1 MTTKNEMDPNRKQ
14 PENAQKNDAAEWEEV
29 DESGDLAAEYTRDS
43 DQIDQKAMDSIP
55 IGWGARVRIG
65 IVVIVVT
72 FVGFGGWAFFAPLD
86 GAAIAEGSVVVESQ
100 NRAVQHLEGG
110 IVAEIHVSDGD
121 HVEKGQP
128 LLVLSDTRARTDLSI
143 VESELMEVLG
153 QEARLLAERVGAQS
167 IEFPKELM
175 LELGEAKSVENI
187 EVGQQGLFEARREG
201 LEGRIEIFKQ
211 RIRAYQEQMVG
222 LRSMNANL
230 VSRIDSYEGELEDWQ
245 ALFEQELADRTRIN
259 EMQRE
264 LFRLQGERDANKA
277 QIAELTVKIGE
288 TKTEMLVARQDK
300 AEQVSTQLR
309 EVQRNK
315 ADLLARRMALVDTLE
330 RTTLYAPATG
340 TVVAN
345 KVHTVGGIISPG
357 DVLMEVVPIDQ
368 EYVIKA
374 KVQPQDIDRIAV
386 GQIADLQLAAFNLQM
401 AHVIEG
407 EVKGISADTLTN
419 EQSGESYYEARVKL
433 TDMGQERMQEQGMFL
448 VSGMPAT
455 VMIKTGERT
464 LFQYLVEPVT
474 RMFSRAFREE

>member
-1 MTTKNEMDPNRKQ
+1 MKNKNELYPDRKN
-14 PENAQKNDAAEWEEV
+14 PEEARENDAAEWEEV
-29 DESGDLAAEYTRDS
+29 DEKGDLAAEYTRAS
-43 DQIDQKAMDSIP
+43 DNIDKKAMDSIP
-55 IGWGARVRIG
+55 TGWGTRVRIG
-65 IVVIVVT
+65 IIVLVVT
-72 FVGFGGWAFFAPLD
+72 FIGFGGWAFFAPLD

-100 NRAVQHLEGG
+100 NRSVQHLEGG
-110 IVAEIHVSDGD
+110 IVAAIHVSDGD
-121 HVEKGQP
+121 HVEKGQS

-153 QEARLLAERVGAQS
+153 QEARLLAERISAQS
-167 IEFPKELM
+167 IEFPRDLM
-175 LELGEAKSVENI
+175 LELGEVKSVDNV

-211 RIRAYQEQMVG
+211 RIQAYQEQMIG
-222 LRSMNANL
+222 LRSMNSNL
-230 VSRIDSYEGELEDWQ
+230 ASRIESYEAELEDWQ
-245 ALFEQELADRTRIN
+245 ALFEQELADRNRIN

-264 LFRLQGERDANKA
+264 LFRLQGERDANRA
-277 QIAELTVKIGE
+277 QVAELTVKIGE

-309 EVQRNK
+309 EVQRSK

-330 RTTLYAPATG
+330 RTTLHAPATG

-374 KVQPQDIDRIAV
+374 KVQPHDIDRIAV

-407 EVKGISADTLTN
+407 EVVGISADTLTN
-419 EQSGESYYEARVKL
+419 EQSGESFYEARVKL
-433 TDMGQERMQEQGMFL
+433 TNAGQVRMQEQGMFL

-474 RMFSRAFREE
+474 RMFSRSFRED